1 MRLAKFLVIWLL
13 LLIMSA
19 CGTTES
25 SQPTQPIQPEET
37 KSADTPQEIVLSTTT
52 STQDSGLLDA
62 ILPPFEQST
71 GIKVKVVAVG
81 TGQAIQLGKDG
92 NADVIFVHAREAE
105 VQFVADG
112 YGINAYDVMYNQFL
126 VIGPENDPA
135 GIKGMASVTEAFKKI
150 AETGST
156 FISRGD
162 DSGTHKKE
170 LSVWKKAELKPEGD
184 WYLSTGQGM
193 GATLQMADE
202 KGAYTLIDE
211 ATYLA
216 QPSNLKVLFEGDQAL
231 FNPYGI
237 IQVKSTSKPELA
249 EKLINYIVSEETQK
263 LIGEFGKDKYGKGLF
278 VPSVQK
284 RP

>member
-1 MRLAKFLVIWLL
+1 MKLAKFLVVWML
-13 LLIMSA
+13 LLIVSA
-19 CGTTES
+19 CGPSES
-25 SQPTQPIQPEET
+25 NPSTAPQEAT
-37 KSADTPQEIVLSTTT
+37 ADTPQEIIISTTT

-62 ILPPFEQST
+62 ILPAFEQST

-105 VQFVADG
+105 NKFVADG

-135 GIKGMASVTEAFKKI
+135 GIKGLATVTEAFKKI
-150 AETGST
+150 AETGNT

-170 LSVWKKAELKPEGD
+170 LSIWKKAEIEPQGD
-184 WYLSTGQGM
+184 WYLSAGQGM
-193 GATLQMADE
+193 GATLQMADQ
-202 KGAYTLIDE
+202 KGAYTLVDE

-216 QPSNLKVLFEGDQAL
+216 QPSGLKVLLEGDEAL

-249 EKLINYIVSEETQK
+249 EKLIQYIVSEETQK
-263 LIGEFGKDKYGKGLF
+263 LISEFGKDQYGKGLF
-278 VPSVQK
+278 IPSVQK
-284 RP
+284 RS